1 MRNILFYVLTV
12 LGGYLLGCSSM
23 AYYVSRWKKVNLS
36 TNGSG
41 NLGASNTTILLGW
54 RMGILVA
61 LHDIFKGAAA
71 VLLAKWLLPDLTY
84 APVAAGCACVMGH
97 MYPFYLKGKGGKG
110 FASYMGMLLA
120 LDWRL
125 GLALIGV
132 SPAGDVLVGLHRG
145 RDPDHG
151 GSGACLDR
159 LHTKLGI
166 GGHHAGRHRR
176 DFLQAPGESPPH
188 SPRRRGGSAQ
198 HAEGRASAAEEL
210 NFRPASG
217 YFRIRGGFF
226 PGNLCFPLVIS
237 EKMAYTRLL

>member
-132 SPAGDVLVGLHRG
+132 SLLVTFLSDYIVVGTLTTVVGPVWIGFTQSWVSAVIMLAVTAVIFYKHRENLHRILRGSEVGLRSTLKGEHRL
-145 RDPDHG
+145 P
-151 GSGACLDR
+151 
-159 LHTKLGI
+159 K
-166 GGHHAGRHRR
+166 
-176 DFLQAPGESPPH
+176 
-188 SPRRRGGSAQ
+188 
-198 HAEGRASAAEEL
+198 
-210 NFRPASG
+210 N
-217 YFRIRGGFF
+217 
-226 PGNLCFPLVIS
+226 
-237 EKMAYTRLL
+237 

>member
-71 VLLAKWLLPDLTY
+71 VLLAKWLLPELTY

-132 SPAGDVLVGLHRG
+132 SLLVTFLSDYIVVGTLTTVVVGPIWIGFTQSWVSALIMLAVTAVIFYKHRENLHRILHGSEVGLRSTLKGEHRL
-145 RDPDHG
+145 P
-151 GSGACLDR
+151 
-159 LHTKLGI
+159 K
-166 GGHHAGRHRR
+166 
-176 DFLQAPGESPPH
+176 
-188 SPRRRGGSAQ
+188 
-198 HAEGRASAAEEL
+198 
-210 NFRPASG
+210 N
-217 YFRIRGGFF
+217 
-226 PGNLCFPLVIS
+226 
-237 EKMAYTRLL
+237 

>member
-23 AYYVSRWKKVNLS
+23 AYYVSRWKKANLS

-132 SPAGDVLVGLHRG
+132 SLLVTFLSDYIVVGTLTTVVVGPVWIGFTQSWVSAGIMLAVTAVIFYKHRENLHRILHGGEVGLRSTLKGEHRL
-145 RDPDHG
+145 P
-151 GSGACLDR
+151 
-159 LHTKLGI
+159 K
-166 GGHHAGRHRR
+166 
-176 DFLQAPGESPPH
+176 
-188 SPRRRGGSAQ
+188 
-198 HAEGRASAAEEL
+198 
-210 NFRPASG
+210 N
-217 YFRIRGGFF
+217 
-226 PGNLCFPLVIS
+226 
-237 EKMAYTRLL
+237 

>member
-71 VLLAKWLLPDLTY
+71 VLLAKGRLPDLTY

-97 MYPFYLKGKGGKG
+97 LYPFYLKGKGGKG

-132 SPAGDVLVGLHRG
+132 SLLVTFLSDYIVVGTLTTVVVGPVWIGFTQSWVSAVIMLAVTAVIFYKHRENLHRILRGSEVGLRSTLKGEHRL
-145 RDPDHG
+145 P
-151 GSGACLDR
+151 
-159 LHTKLGI
+159 K
-166 GGHHAGRHRR
+166 
-176 DFLQAPGESPPH
+176 
-188 SPRRRGGSAQ
+188 
-198 HAEGRASAAEEL
+198 
-210 NFRPASG
+210 N
-217 YFRIRGGFF
+217 
-226 PGNLCFPLVIS
+226 
-237 EKMAYTRLL
+237 

>member
-71 VLLAKWLLPDLTY
+71 VLLAKWLLPGLTY

-125 GLALIGV
+125 GLALIGISLLVTFLSDYIVVGTLTTVVVGPVWIGFTQSWV
-132 SPAGDVLVGLHRG
+132 SALIMLAVTAVIFYKHRENLHRILHGSEVGLRSTLKGEHRL
-145 RDPDHG
+145 P
-151 GSGACLDR
+151 
-159 LHTKLGI
+159 K
-166 GGHHAGRHRR
+166 
-176 DFLQAPGESPPH
+176 
-188 SPRRRGGSAQ
+188 
-198 HAEGRASAAEEL
+198 
-210 NFRPASG
+210 N
-217 YFRIRGGFF
+217 
-226 PGNLCFPLVIS
+226 
-237 EKMAYTRLL
+237 

>member
-1 MRNILFYVLTV
+1 MRNILFYILTV

-97 MYPFYLKGKGGKG
+97 LYPFYLKGKGGKG

-132 SPAGDVLVGLHRG
+132 SLLVTFLSDYIVVGTLTTVVVGPVWIGFTQSWVSAVIMLAVTAVIFYKHRENLHRILRGSEVGLRSTLKG
-145 RDPDHG
+145 E
-151 GSGACLDR
+151 LR
-159 LHTKLGI
+159 LPK
-166 GGHHAGRHRR
+166 
-176 DFLQAPGESPPH
+176 
-188 SPRRRGGSAQ
+188 
-198 HAEGRASAAEEL
+198 
-210 NFRPASG
+210 N
-217 YFRIRGGFF
+217 
-226 PGNLCFPLVIS
+226 
-237 EKMAYTRLL
+237 

>member
-1 MRNILFYVLTV
+1 MRNILFYILTV
-12 LGGYLLGCSSM
+12 LGGYLLGCFSM

-97 MYPFYLKGKGGKG
+97 LYPFYLKGKGGKG

-132 SPAGDVLVGLHRG
+132 SLLVTFLSDYIVVGTLTTVVVGPVWIGFTQSWVSAVIMLAVTAVIFYKHRENLHRILRGSEVGLRSTLKGEHRL
-145 RDPDHG
+145 P
-151 GSGACLDR
+151 
-159 LHTKLGI
+159 K
-166 GGHHAGRHRR
+166 
-176 DFLQAPGESPPH
+176 
-188 SPRRRGGSAQ
+188 
-198 HAEGRASAAEEL
+198 
-210 NFRPASG
+210 N
-217 YFRIRGGFF
+217 
-226 PGNLCFPLVIS
+226 
-237 EKMAYTRLL
+237 

>member
-23 AYYVSRWKKVNLS
+23 AYYVSRWKNVNLS

-132 SPAGDVLVGLHRG
+132 SLLVTFLSDYIVVGTLTTVVVGPIWIGFTQSWVSAGIMLAVTAVIFYKHRENLHRILHGSEVGLRSTLKGEHRL
-145 RDPDHG
+145 P
-151 GSGACLDR
+151 
-159 LHTKLGI
+159 K
-166 GGHHAGRHRR
+166 
-176 DFLQAPGESPPH
+176 
-188 SPRRRGGSAQ
+188 
-198 HAEGRASAAEEL
+198 
-210 NFRPASG
+210 N
-217 YFRIRGGFF
+217 
-226 PGNLCFPLVIS
+226 
-237 EKMAYTRLL
+237 

>member
-1 MRNILFYVLTV
+1 MRNILFYILTV

-97 MYPFYLKGKGGKG
+97 LYPFYLKGKGGKG

-132 SPAGDVLVGLHRG
+132 SLLVTFLSDYIVVGTLTTVVVGPVWIGFTQSWVSAVIMLAVTAVIFYKHRENLHRILRGSEVGLR
-145 RDPDHG
+145 
-151 GSGACLDR
+151 STL
-159 LHTKLGI
+159 K
-166 GGHHAGRHRR
+166 
-176 DFLQAPGESPPH
+176 GEHQLPK
-188 SPRRRGGSAQ
+188 
-198 HAEGRASAAEEL
+198 
-210 NFRPASG
+210 N
-217 YFRIRGGFF
+217 
-226 PGNLCFPLVIS
+226 
-237 EKMAYTRLL
+237 

>member
-1 MRNILFYVLTV
+1 MRNILFYILTV

-97 MYPFYLKGKGGKG
+97 LYPFYLKGKGGKG

-132 SPAGDVLVGLHRG
+132 SLLVTFLSDYIVVGTLTTVVVGPVWIGFTQSWVSAVIMLAVTAVIFYKHRENLHRIIRGSEVGLRSTLKGEHRL
-145 RDPDHG
+145 P
-151 GSGACLDR
+151 
-159 LHTKLGI
+159 K
-166 GGHHAGRHRR
+166 
-176 DFLQAPGESPPH
+176 
-188 SPRRRGGSAQ
+188 
-198 HAEGRASAAEEL
+198 
-210 NFRPASG
+210 N
-217 YFRIRGGFF
+217 
-226 PGNLCFPLVIS
+226 
-237 EKMAYTRLL
+237 

>member
-125 GLALIGV
+125 GLALIGISLLVTFLSDYIVVGTLTTVVVGPVWIGFTQSWV
-132 SPAGDVLVGLHRG
+132 SALIMLAVTAVIFYKHRENLHRILHGDEVGLRSTLKGEHRL
-145 RDPDHG
+145 P
-151 GSGACLDR
+151 
-159 LHTKLGI
+159 K
-166 GGHHAGRHRR
+166 
-176 DFLQAPGESPPH
+176 
-188 SPRRRGGSAQ
+188 
-198 HAEGRASAAEEL
+198 
-210 NFRPASG
+210 N
-217 YFRIRGGFF
+217 
-226 PGNLCFPLVIS
+226 
-237 EKMAYTRLL
+237 

>member
-12 LGGYLLGCSSM
+12 LDGYLLGCSSM

-132 SPAGDVLVGLHRG
+132 SLLVTFLSDYIVVGTLTTVVVGPVWIGFTQSWVSAVIMLAVTAVIFYKHRENLHRILRGSEVGLRSTLKGEHRL
-145 RDPDHG
+145 P
-151 GSGACLDR
+151 
-159 LHTKLGI
+159 K
-166 GGHHAGRHRR
+166 
-176 DFLQAPGESPPH
+176 
-188 SPRRRGGSAQ
+188 
-198 HAEGRASAAEEL
+198 
-210 NFRPASG
+210 N
-217 YFRIRGGFF
+217 
-226 PGNLCFPLVIS
+226 
-237 EKMAYTRLL
+237 

>member
-1 MRNILFYVLTV
+1 MRSILFYILTV

-97 MYPFYLKGKGGKG
+97 LYPFYLKGKGGKG

-132 SPAGDVLVGLHRG
+132 SLLVTFLSDYIVVGTLTTVVVGPVWIGFTQSWVSAVIMLAVTAVIFYKHRENLHRILRGSEVGLRSTLKGEHRL
-145 RDPDHG
+145 P
-151 GSGACLDR
+151 
-159 LHTKLGI
+159 K
-166 GGHHAGRHRR
+166 
-176 DFLQAPGESPPH
+176 
-188 SPRRRGGSAQ
+188 
-198 HAEGRASAAEEL
+198 
-210 NFRPASG
+210 N
-217 YFRIRGGFF
+217 
-226 PGNLCFPLVIS
+226 
-237 EKMAYTRLL
+237 

>member
-125 GLALIGV
+125 GLALIGISLLVTFLSDYIVVGTLTTVVVGPVWIGFTQSWV
-132 SPAGDVLVGLHRG
+132 SAAIMLAVTAVIFYKHRENLHRILHGSEVGLRSTLKGEHRL
-145 RDPDHG
+145 P
-151 GSGACLDR
+151 
-159 LHTKLGI
+159 K
-166 GGHHAGRHRR
+166 
-176 DFLQAPGESPPH
+176 
-188 SPRRRGGSAQ
+188 
-198 HAEGRASAAEEL
+198 
-210 NFRPASG
+210 N
-217 YFRIRGGFF
+217 
-226 PGNLCFPLVIS
+226 
-237 EKMAYTRLL
+237 

>member
-97 MYPFYLKGKGGKG
+97 LYPFYLKGKGGKG

-132 SPAGDVLVGLHRG
+132 SLLVTFLSDYIVVGTLTTVVVGPVWIGFTQSWVSAVIMLAVTAVIFYKHRENLHRILRGSEVGLRSTLKGEHRL
-145 RDPDHG
+145 P
-151 GSGACLDR
+151 
-159 LHTKLGI
+159 K
-166 GGHHAGRHRR
+166 
-176 DFLQAPGESPPH
+176 
-188 SPRRRGGSAQ
+188 
-198 HAEGRASAAEEL
+198 
-210 NFRPASG
+210 N
-217 YFRIRGGFF
+217 
-226 PGNLCFPLVIS
+226 
-237 EKMAYTRLL
+237 

>member
-1 MRNILFYVLTV
+1 MRSILFYILTV

-71 VLLAKWLLPDLTY
+71 VLLAKWLLPDPTY

-97 MYPFYLKGKGGKG
+97 LYPFYLKGKGGKG

-132 SPAGDVLVGLHRG
+132 SLLVTFLSDYIVVGTLTTVVVGPVWIGFTQSWVSAVIMLAVTAVIFYKHRENLHRILRGSEVGLRSTLKGEHRL
-145 RDPDHG
+145 P
-151 GSGACLDR
+151 
-159 LHTKLGI
+159 K
-166 GGHHAGRHRR
+166 
-176 DFLQAPGESPPH
+176 
-188 SPRRRGGSAQ
+188 
-198 HAEGRASAAEEL
+198 
-210 NFRPASG
+210 N
-217 YFRIRGGFF
+217 
-226 PGNLCFPLVIS
+226 
-237 EKMAYTRLL
+237 

>member
-71 VLLAKWLLPDLTY
+71 VLLAKWLLPELIY

-132 SPAGDVLVGLHRG
+132 SLLVTFLSDYIVVGTLTTVVVGPIWIGFTQSWVSALIMLAVTAVIFYKHRENLHRILHGDEVGLRSTLKGEHRL
-145 RDPDHG
+145 P
-151 GSGACLDR
+151 
-159 LHTKLGI
+159 K
-166 GGHHAGRHRR
+166 
-176 DFLQAPGESPPH
+176 
-188 SPRRRGGSAQ
+188 
-198 HAEGRASAAEEL
+198 
-210 NFRPASG
+210 N
-217 YFRIRGGFF
+217 
-226 PGNLCFPLVIS
+226 
-237 EKMAYTRLL
+237 

>member
-23 AYYVSRWKKVNLS
+23 AYYVSRWKNVNLS

-71 VLLAKWLLPDLTY
+71 VLLAKWLLPGLTY

-132 SPAGDVLVGLHRG
+132 SLLVTFLSDYIVVGTLTTVVVGPIWIGFTQSWVSALIMLAVTAVIFYKHRENLHRILHGGEVGLRSTLKGEHRL
-145 RDPDHG
+145 P
-151 GSGACLDR
+151 
-159 LHTKLGI
+159 K
-166 GGHHAGRHRR
+166 
-176 DFLQAPGESPPH
+176 
-188 SPRRRGGSAQ
+188 
-198 HAEGRASAAEEL
+198 
-210 NFRPASG
+210 N
-217 YFRIRGGFF
+217 
-226 PGNLCFPLVIS
+226 
-237 EKMAYTRLL
+237 

>member
-84 APVAAGCACVMGH
+84 APVAAGCACVIGH

-125 GLALIGV
+125 GLALIGISLLVTFLSDYIVVGTLTTVVVGPVWIGFTQSWV
-132 SPAGDVLVGLHRG
+132 SAAIMLAVTAVIFYKHRENLHRILHGSEVGLRSTLKGEHRL
-145 RDPDHG
+145 P
-151 GSGACLDR
+151 
-159 LHTKLGI
+159 K
-166 GGHHAGRHRR
+166 
-176 DFLQAPGESPPH
+176 
-188 SPRRRGGSAQ
+188 
-198 HAEGRASAAEEL
+198 
-210 NFRPASG
+210 N
-217 YFRIRGGFF
+217 
-226 PGNLCFPLVIS
+226 
-237 EKMAYTRLL
+237 

>member
-132 SPAGDVLVGLHRG
+132 SLLVTFLSDYIVVGTLTTVVVWPVWIGFTQSWVSAGIMLAVTAVIFYKHRENLHRILRGSEVGLRSTLKGEHRL
-145 RDPDHG
+145 P
-151 GSGACLDR
+151 
-159 LHTKLGI
+159 K
-166 GGHHAGRHRR
+166 
-176 DFLQAPGESPPH
+176 
-188 SPRRRGGSAQ
+188 
-198 HAEGRASAAEEL
+198 
-210 NFRPASG
+210 N
-217 YFRIRGGFF
+217 
-226 PGNLCFPLVIS
+226 
-237 EKMAYTRLL
+237 

>member
-1 MRNILFYVLTV
+1 MRNILFYILTV

-125 GLALIGV
+125 GLALIGISLLVTFLSDYIVVGTLTTVVVGPVWIGFTQSWV
-132 SPAGDVLVGLHRG
+132 SAVIMLAVTAVIFYKHRENLHRILRGSEVGLRSTLKGEHRL
-145 RDPDHG
+145 P
-151 GSGACLDR
+151 
-159 LHTKLGI
+159 K
-166 GGHHAGRHRR
+166 
-176 DFLQAPGESPPH
+176 
-188 SPRRRGGSAQ
+188 
-198 HAEGRASAAEEL
+198 
-210 NFRPASG
+210 N
-217 YFRIRGGFF
+217 
-226 PGNLCFPLVIS
+226 
-237 EKMAYTRLL
+237 

>member
-125 GLALIGV
+125 GLALIGISLLVTFLSDYIVVGTLTTVVVGPIWIGFTQSWV
-132 SPAGDVLVGLHRG
+132 SALIMLAVTAVIFFKHRENLHRILHGSEVGLRSTLKGEHRL
-145 RDPDHG
+145 P
-151 GSGACLDR
+151 
-159 LHTKLGI
+159 K
-166 GGHHAGRHRR
+166 
-176 DFLQAPGESPPH
+176 
-188 SPRRRGGSAQ
+188 
-198 HAEGRASAAEEL
+198 
-210 NFRPASG
+210 N
-217 YFRIRGGFF
+217 
-226 PGNLCFPLVIS
+226 
-237 EKMAYTRLL
+237 

>member
-110 FASYMGMLLA
+110 FASYTGMLLA

-132 SPAGDVLVGLHRG
+132 SLLVGAIIGLIALLIARRG
-145 RDPDHG
+145 MNTVKSKGSATDYVRQNTFRITGRQDIFLYSNVTKTRRDTDSGSSEGHSGGGSSVHTSSSGHSHG
-151 GSGACLDR
+151 GG
-159 LHTKLGI
+159 
-166 GGHHAGRHRR
+166 GGH
-176 DFLQAPGESPPH
+176 F
-188 SPRRRGGSAQ
+188 
-198 HAEGRASAAEEL
+198 
-210 NFRPASG
+210 
-217 YFRIRGGFF
+217 
-226 PGNLCFPLVIS
+226 
-237 EKMAYTRLL
+237 

>member
-1 MRNILFYVLTV
+1 MRNILFYILTV

-71 VLLAKWLLPDLTY
+71 VLLVKWLLPDLTY

-97 MYPFYLKGKGGKG
+97 LYPFYLKGKGGKG

-132 SPAGDVLVGLHRG
+132 SLLVTFLSDYIVVGTLTTVVVGPVWIGFTQSWVSAVIMLAVTAVIFYKHRENLHRILRGSEVGLRSTLKGEHRL
-145 RDPDHG
+145 P
-151 GSGACLDR
+151 
-159 LHTKLGI
+159 K
-166 GGHHAGRHRR
+166 
-176 DFLQAPGESPPH
+176 
-188 SPRRRGGSAQ
+188 
-198 HAEGRASAAEEL
+198 
-210 NFRPASG
+210 N
-217 YFRIRGGFF
+217 
-226 PGNLCFPLVIS
+226 
-237 EKMAYTRLL
+237 

>member
-71 VLLAKWLLPDLTY
+71 VLLAKWLLPGLTY
-84 APVAAGCACVMGH
+84 APVATGCACVMGH

-132 SPAGDVLVGLHRG
+132 SLLVTFLSDYIVVGTLTTVVVGPVWIGFTQSWVSAGIMLAVTAVIFYKHRENLHRILHGSEVGLRSTLKGEHRL
-145 RDPDHG
+145 P
-151 GSGACLDR
+151 
-159 LHTKLGI
+159 K
-166 GGHHAGRHRR
+166 
-176 DFLQAPGESPPH
+176 
-188 SPRRRGGSAQ
+188 
-198 HAEGRASAAEEL
+198 
-210 NFRPASG
+210 N
-217 YFRIRGGFF
+217 
-226 PGNLCFPLVIS
+226 
-237 EKMAYTRLL
+237 

>member
-36 TNGSG
+36 ANGSG

-132 SPAGDVLVGLHRG
+132 SLLVTFLSDYIVVGTLTTVVVGPVWIGFTQSWVSAGIMLAVTAVIFYKHRENLHRILHGSEVGLRSTLKGEHRL
-145 RDPDHG
+145 P
-151 GSGACLDR
+151 
-159 LHTKLGI
+159 K
-166 GGHHAGRHRR
+166 
-176 DFLQAPGESPPH
+176 
-188 SPRRRGGSAQ
+188 
-198 HAEGRASAAEEL
+198 
-210 NFRPASG
+210 N
-217 YFRIRGGFF
+217 
-226 PGNLCFPLVIS
+226 
-237 EKMAYTRLL
+237 

>member
-1 MRNILFYVLTV
+1 MRNILFYILTV

-36 TNGSG
+36 THGSG

-97 MYPFYLKGKGGKG
+97 LYPFYLKGKGGKG

-132 SPAGDVLVGLHRG
+132 SLLVTFLSDYIVVGTLTTVVVGPVWIGFTQSWVSAVIMLAVTAVIFYKHRENLHRILRGSEVGLRSTLKGEHRL
-145 RDPDHG
+145 P
-151 GSGACLDR
+151 
-159 LHTKLGI
+159 K
-166 GGHHAGRHRR
+166 
-176 DFLQAPGESPPH
+176 
-188 SPRRRGGSAQ
+188 
-198 HAEGRASAAEEL
+198 
-210 NFRPASG
+210 N
-217 YFRIRGGFF
+217 
-226 PGNLCFPLVIS
+226 
-237 EKMAYTRLL
+237 

>member
-1 MRNILFYVLTV
+1 MRNILFYILTV

-41 NLGASNTTILLGW
+41 NLEASNTTILLGW

-71 VLLAKWLLPDLTY
+71 VLLAKWLLPDLTC

-97 MYPFYLKGKGGKG
+97 LYPFYLKGKGGKG

-132 SPAGDVLVGLHRG
+132 SLLVTFLSDYIVVGTLTTVVVGPVWIGFTQSWVSAVIMLAVTAVIFYKHRENLHRILRGSEVGLRSTLKGEHRL
-145 RDPDHG
+145 P
-151 GSGACLDR
+151 
-159 LHTKLGI
+159 K
-166 GGHHAGRHRR
+166 
-176 DFLQAPGESPPH
+176 
-188 SPRRRGGSAQ
+188 
-198 HAEGRASAAEEL
+198 
-210 NFRPASG
+210 N
-217 YFRIRGGFF
+217 
-226 PGNLCFPLVIS
+226 
-237 EKMAYTRLL
+237 

>member
-1 MRNILFYVLTV
+1 MRNILFYILTV

-84 APVAAGCACVMGH
+84 TPVTAGCACVMGH
-97 MYPFYLKGKGGKG
+97 LYPFYLKGKGGKG

-132 SPAGDVLVGLHRG
+132 SLLVTFLSDYIVVGTLTTVVVGPVWIGFTQSWVSAVIMLAVTAVIFYKHRENLHRILRGSEVGLRSTLKGEHRL
-145 RDPDHG
+145 P
-151 GSGACLDR
+151 
-159 LHTKLGI
+159 K
-166 GGHHAGRHRR
+166 
-176 DFLQAPGESPPH
+176 
-188 SPRRRGGSAQ
+188 
-198 HAEGRASAAEEL
+198 
-210 NFRPASG
+210 N
-217 YFRIRGGFF
+217 
-226 PGNLCFPLVIS
+226 
-237 EKMAYTRLL
+237 

>member
-1 MRNILFYVLTV
+1 MNLRNILLYALTT

-36 TNGSG
+36 TTGSG
-41 NLGASNTTILLGW
+41 NLGASNATILLGW

-97 MYPFYLKGKGGKG
+97 LYPFYLKGKGGKG

-125 GLALIGV
+125 GLALIGISLLVTFLSDYIVVGTLTTVVVGPIWIGFTQSWV
-132 SPAGDVLVGLHRG
+132 SAIIMLAVTAVIFYKHRENLHRILHGGEVGLRSAFRGEHRL
-145 RDPDHG
+145 P
-151 GSGACLDR
+151 
-159 LHTKLGI
+159 K
-166 GGHHAGRHRR
+166 
-176 DFLQAPGESPPH
+176 
-188 SPRRRGGSAQ
+188 
-198 HAEGRASAAEEL
+198 
-210 NFRPASG
+210 N
-217 YFRIRGGFF
+217 
-226 PGNLCFPLVIS
+226 
-237 EKMAYTRLL
+237 

>member
-132 SPAGDVLVGLHRG
+132 SLLV
-145 RDPDHG
+145 
-151 GSGACLDR
+151 
-159 LHTKLGI
+159 T
-166 GGHHAGRHRR
+166 
-176 DFLQAPGESPPH
+176 FLSDYIVVGTLTTVVVGP
-188 SPRRRGGSAQ
+188 
-198 HAEGRASAAEEL
+198 
-210 NFRPASG
+210 
-217 YFRIRGGFF
+217 
-226 PGNLCFPLVIS
+226 V
-237 EKMAYTRLL
+237 

>member
-1 MRNILFYVLTV
+1 MRNILFYVLTA

-125 GLALIGV
+125 GLALIGISLLVTFLSDYIVVGTLTTVVVGPVWIGFTQSWV
-132 SPAGDVLVGLHRG
+132 SALIMLAVTAVIFYKHRENLHRILHGSEVGLRSTLKGEHRL
-145 RDPDHG
+145 P
-151 GSGACLDR
+151 
-159 LHTKLGI
+159 K
-166 GGHHAGRHRR
+166 
-176 DFLQAPGESPPH
+176 
-188 SPRRRGGSAQ
+188 
-198 HAEGRASAAEEL
+198 
-210 NFRPASG
+210 N
-217 YFRIRGGFF
+217 
-226 PGNLCFPLVIS
+226 
-237 EKMAYTRLL
+237 

>member
-36 TNGSG
+36 TNGSR

-132 SPAGDVLVGLHRG
+132 SLLVTFLSDYIVVGTLTTVVVGPVWIGFTQSWVSAGIMLAVTAVIFYKHREKLHRILRGSEVGLRSTLKGEHRL
-145 RDPDHG
+145 P
-151 GSGACLDR
+151 
-159 LHTKLGI
+159 K
-166 GGHHAGRHRR
+166 
-176 DFLQAPGESPPH
+176 
-188 SPRRRGGSAQ
+188 
-198 HAEGRASAAEEL
+198 
-210 NFRPASG
+210 N
-217 YFRIRGGFF
+217 
-226 PGNLCFPLVIS
+226 
-237 EKMAYTRLL
+237 